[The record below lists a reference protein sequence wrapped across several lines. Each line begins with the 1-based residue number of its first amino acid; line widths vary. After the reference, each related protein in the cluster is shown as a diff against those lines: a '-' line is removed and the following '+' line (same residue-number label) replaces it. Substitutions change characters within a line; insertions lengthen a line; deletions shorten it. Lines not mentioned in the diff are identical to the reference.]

1 MKTVFLFIIFIA
13 GIHGLMGQGPYSNA
27 WIKYELPYFKITVNG
42 EGIYRI
48 FTPELLAAGFSPAS
62 ATENIALFYR
72 GEEVAI
78 NVAGT
83 QNGKL
88 AEGSYI
94 EFFTRGNTGIQ
105 DSLVYRPHSARPP
118 TTFNLYSDESH
129 YFLTVDPN
137 RKGKRMEQI
146 AYQSTNAPLEAF
158 HLEHQIKQYQDEWS
172 FNNSTGLVPFLQQ
185 SYYENGESRT
195 GKMIQGDLPAKFN
208 ISLSHRVKTLA
219 FPIQLKALING
230 RFDSFHL
237 IDVMVEQRRFATL
250 NFTGFGHYS
259 VSTTVEEDELR
270 ANDEVTLGLKSQLN
284 NQYELYSLTRCE
296 VVYPQRFT
304 MAGISTKYFYLVPN
318 PANQSTV
325 GIEGLPA
332 VTGHPPLVYDV
343 TQPLAPRVLEAQ
355 LLADRWQITVPG
367 SARERTLFVTTA
379 AQSVAS
385 IRKVDFTSYAV
396 GFNYLII
403 THKALENASQAYA
416 AYRTSA
422 EGGNYR
428 VLIADM
434 EQLSNQFNY
443 GERGPL
449 GIRNFLHYQLSDGQ
463 KDKYLL
469 LIGNGVSFPEVLKT
483 WQDRDFVPTFGYP
496 GSDVLLSAGLGADN
510 PDSPAL
516 RTGRISAAT
525 HQQVLAYLN
534 KVKEFEKRVP
544 TLSNK
549 NILHLSGG
557 KTPEEIRQLKSILE
571 VLEPIAEKSAL
582 GGSVEVFS
590 KRTNEPVENVSI
602 AKQVNEGLGMITFM
616 GHASPTVPD
625 VNIGYASDP
634 TVQLSN
640 KGNYPFMYFNGC
652 GVGNVFYRY
661 ATLAA
666 DWLLTPDKGAI
677 GVLSNSF
684 WSYPTVSGKYLTS
697 LYTAL
702 FDREITLGKPIGEIL
717 QKVSHD
723 IAVVSKDPFDLA
735 NIHQLILLGDPAVVL
750 FKLNKPDY
758 AVASKGLFLQSS
770 TPFGQAD
777 SLNVGV
783 VVTNTGKAEPA
794 GTFLTIALKL
804 TEANGTATANTYS
817 LKAPARKDTF
827 FLRIRKPATIKN
839 VQITLDAAQQIEEF
853 DEKNNRA
860 ELTLAWEQ
868 IAQYTE
874 YPVNT
879 AADRI
884 NPTLEVA
891 IDGRVIPNEAFVSS
905 VPTIQVLLRDDNP
918 LELDTN
924 LVQLYLKSCDTCA
937 FTLISGNKAMYSLT
951 TLQSLQVQYTP
962 GRLPAGNYE
971 LLVQGKD
978 ANGNAAGAP
987 YRIRFRVGNEL
998 QMLSVAVAPNPTH
1011 YYAKFMFEWYE
1022 ATTSEAVL
1030 RIFNGEGKLAK
1041 ELRFTPVMGTNEVY
1055 WPDPPASGVYTYQC
1069 MIGKKRSTGKFA
1081 VQ

>member
-1 MKTVFLFIIFIA
+1 MRILFLSLFFIA

-27 WIKYELPYFKITVNG
+27 WIKYELPYFKITVKG

-48 FTPELLAAGFSPAS
+48 STTQLIAAGFPTAS
-62 ATENIALFYR
+62 ATDNIALFYR

-78 NVAGT
+78 KVAGA
-83 QNGKL
+83 QNSKL
-88 AEGSYI
+88 TEGSYI
-94 EFFTRGNTGIQ
+94 EFFTQGNTGIQ

-118 TTFNLYSDESH
+118 TTFSLYSDESH
-129 YFLTVDPN
+129 YFLTVDPT
-137 RKGKRMEQI
+137 RKGKRMEEI
-146 AYQSTNAPLEAF
+146 AYQPTNAPLEAF

-172 FNNSTGLVPFLQQ
+172 FNNNNGLVPFLQQ
-185 SYYENGESRT
+185 SYYENGESWT
-195 GKMIQGDLPAKFN
+195 GKMIQRDSLAKFN
-208 ISLSHRVKTLA
+208 IALSGRVKTPNY
-219 FPIQLKALING
+219 PIQLKALVNG
-230 RFDSFHL
+230 RFDAFHL
-237 IDVMVEQRRFATL
+237 IDVMVEQRKFTTL
-250 NFTGFGHYS
+250 NFTGFGHHL
-259 VSTTVEEDELR
+259 VSTTVQESELRTNDEL
-270 ANDEVTLGLKSQLN
+270 TLALKSQLN
-284 NQYELYSLTRCE
+284 NQYELYSLTRYE
-296 VVYPQRFT
+296 VVYPQRFD
-304 MAGISTKYFYLVPN
+304 MIGKSAKYFYLVPN

-325 GIEGLPA
+325 GIEGLTA
-332 VTGHPPLVYDV
+332 ANTDFPLVYDV
-343 TQPLAPRVLEAQ
+343 TQPIAPRVLEAK
-355 LLADRWQITVPG
+355 LLTNRWQVTVPG
-367 SARERTLFVTTA
+367 ATRERTLFVTTSSQA
-379 AQSVAS
+379 IVS
-385 IRKVDFTSYAV
+385 IKRVNVTPYAV
-396 GFNYLII
+396 GADYLII

-416 AYRTSA
+416 AYRASA
-422 EGGNYR
+422 EGGNHR

-434 EQLSNQFNY
+434 EQLYDQFNY

-449 GIRNFLHYQLSDGQ
+449 AIRNFLHYQLSDGK

-469 LIGNGVSFPEVLKT
+469 LIGNGVSFPDVLKT

-496 GSDVLLSAGLGADN
+496 GSDVLLSAGLGTDN

-525 HQQVLAYLN
+525 NQQVLSYLN
-534 KVKEFEKRVP
+534 KVKEFEKRTP

-557 KTPEEIRQLKSILE
+557 KSTEEITQLKSILE
-571 VLEPIAEKSAL
+571 TLEPLAEKSSL

-602 AKQVNEGLGMITFM
+602 AKQVNNGLGMITFM

-634 TVQLSN
+634 AAQLFN

-661 ATLAA
+661 ETLAA

-684 WSYPTVSGKYLTS
+684 WSYPNVSGKYLNS
-697 LYTAL
+697 LYTAM
-702 FDREITLGKPIGEIL
+702 FTRETTLGKPIGEIL

-723 IAVVSKDPFDLA
+723 IAVVSKDNYDLA

-750 FKLNKPDY
+750 FKINKPDY

-770 TPFGQAD
+770 KPFGQSD
-777 SLNVGV
+777 SLSFGV
-783 VVTNTGKAEPA
+783 VVINTGKADPQS
-794 GTFLTIALKL
+794 TPLTVELKL
-804 TEANGTATANTYS
+804 TEANGTATAKTYS
-817 LKAPARKDTF
+817 LKAPVRSDTLY
-827 FLRIRKPATIKN
+827 LRIKKTDNLKN
-839 VQITLDAAQQIEEF
+839 VSIMLDAAQQIEEL

-860 ELTLAWEQ
+860 QLTLDWAQ
-868 IAQYTE
+868 IEQYTV

-879 AADRI
+879 ATDRL
-884 NPTLEVA
+884 NPTLDVA
-891 IDGRVIPNEAFVSS
+891 IDGRVIQNEALVSS
-905 VPTIQVLLRDDNP
+905 TPTIQVLLRDDNP
-918 LELDTN
+918 LELDTG
-924 LVQLYLKSCDTCA
+924 LVQLYLKSCETCA
-937 FTLISGNKAMYSLT
+937 FTLISSTQATYSLK
-951 TLQSLQVQYTP
+951 TLQSLEVQYRP
-962 GRLPAGNYE
+962 GALPTGDYE

-987 YRIRFRVGNEL
+987 YRIRFRIGNEPE
-998 QMLSVAVAPNPTH
+998 MLSVVVAPNPTH

-1022 ATTSEAVL
+1022 ATTSEALL

-1041 ELRFTPVMGTNEVY
+1041 ELRFTPVVGINELY
-1055 WPDPPASGVYTYQC
+1055 WQDPPGPGVYTYQC
-1069 MIGKKRSTGKFA
+1069 TIGEKRSTGKFA